1 MVGVGYNP
9 PMTSP
14 VQATST
20 PSRVQ
25 LSRLGVLLLGG
36 AVLLVWFLGT
46 PDGLLGKADAIGYAV
61 CHRIDL
67 RSFHLGERT
76 LPLCARCSGM
86 YLGILISIT
95 FFSIGKR
102 KFALFPPK
110 HMILLLGLICVGYA
124 IDGVNSYLHLL
135 PGELGVYEP
144 SNFLRLTW
152 GVLFGIVLASFI
164 YPAFN
169 QSVWREP
176 VYQPALRSLSDLFI
190 LISAGVIVVAL
201 VMFENPLFLYPL
213 ALLSSGMVLIVLT
226 IVYTMMLMMIFKREN
241 RADTLWDV
249 GMVMF
254 AGLTLAVVQIGIFD
268 FIRYSIFGTW
278 DGFSF
283 S

>member
-1 MVGVGYNP
+1 
-9 PMTSP
+9 MTSP
-14 VQATST
+14 VLAESS
-20 PSRVQ
+20 PNKVLLSRV
-25 LSRLGVLLLGG
+25 GVILLGG
-36 AVLLVWFLGT
+36 IVLLIWLLGT

-67 RSFHLGERT
+67 RSFHLGERA

-86 YLGILISIT
+86 YLGILLSMTT
-95 FFSIGKR
+95 FGIR
-102 KFALFPPK
+102 KKKHALFPPK
-110 HMILLLGLICVGYA
+110 HMILLLGLICIGYA
-124 IDGVNSYLHLL
+124 IDGANSYLHLL

-144 SNFLRLTW
+144 SNFLRVTW

-176 VYQPALRSLSDLFI
+176 VYEPALRSLTDFFI
-190 LISAGVIVVAL
+190 LVSLGAVVILV

-213 ALLSSGMVLIVLT
+213 ALLSSATVLVVLT
-226 IVYTMMLMMIFKREN
+226 IVYTMMLMMIFKHEN
-241 RADTLWDV
+241 RADKLWDV
-249 GMVMF
+249 ATVIF
-254 AGLTLAVVQIGIFD
+254 AGLTLAVAQIGLFD

-278 DGFSF
+278 GGFNF

>member
-1 MVGVGYNP
+1 
-9 PMTSP
+9 MTSP
-14 VQATST
+14 VLAEST
-20 PSRVQ
+20 PGEVLLSRV
-25 LSRLGVLLLGG
+25 GVILLGG

-86 YLGILISIT
+86 YLGILLSIT
-95 FFSIGKR
+95 TFSLRKR

-110 HMILLLGLICVGYA
+110 HMILLLGLICIGYV
-124 IDGVNSYLHLL
+124 IDGANSYLHLL

-152 GVLFGIVLASFI
+152 GVLFGIVMACFI
-164 YPAFN
+164 YPAFS
-169 QSVWREP
+169 QSVWRQP

-190 LISAGVIVVAL
+190 LLIGGMIVVAVVL
-201 VMFENPLFLYPL
+201 FENPLFLYPL
-213 ALLSSGMVLIVLT
+213 ALLSSATVLIVLT
-226 IVYTMMLMMIFKREN
+226 MVYTMVLLMIFKREN

-249 GMVMF
+249 GTVIF
-254 AGLTLAVVQIGIFD
+254 AGLTLAVVQVGIFD

-278 DGFSF
+278 GGFNF
-283 S
+283 G